1 MEGPRPIRAEELPSL
16 VRFMNRMYHAGLPA
30 DIGEEFPQVL
40 NEANVGRLIVITEGG
55 DIVSHVG
62 MAAEHISF
70 EGVPLALALVGLVAT
85 AVECRG
91 RGCATRCLDFAL
103 DQAAREGNDLAWI
116 SGGRGL
122 YTSRGSAAVGREWV
136 YQVAAGG
143 PLTAEVA
150 CREPGRTRRSVPAD
164 LTIREI
170 SLADEPAAAALY
182 EREPVRFLRT
192 RDTWLRAAKNHFV
205 MNWKA
210 RFWGAFR
217 SQRLSAYLIIQE
229 PRPEKQATLLAEF
242 AGDRMDA
249 ARALPE
255 AASKMGVPLVEAH
268 VGDWDLAGREAF
280 AAAARSEGKLETA
293 FGTFL
298 PLRMAACM
306 EKLRPRINSICG
318 PALAGSA
325 LRFSESGE
333 GPGSRSGAGDRL
345 HIALG
350 PDEACIVG
358 RAEVARFLFGA
369 PDSNPPAFEGSASV
383 IEKLQ
388 PAFPLPTPWYGLNL
402 V

>member
-1 MEGPRPIRAEELPSL
+1 MEGPRPLRAEELPSL

-30 DIGEEFPQVL
+30 DIGEEYPHVL
-40 NEANVGRLIVITEGG
+40 NEANVGRLIVISEGG

-62 MAAEHISF
+62 MTAEHISF
-70 EGVPLALALVGLVAT
+70 EGLPLALALVGLVAT

-103 DQAAREGNDLAWI
+103 DQAARDGNDLAWI

-136 YQVAAGG
+136 YKVAVGG
-143 PLTAEVA
+143 PL
-150 CREPGRTRRSVPAD
+150 RSEPSRPGLGPTGRPAPAD
-164 LTIREI
+164 LTVREI
-170 SLADEPAAAALY
+170 SLADDPAAAALY

-192 RDTWLRAAKNHFV
+192 RDDWLRAAKNRFV

-217 SQRLSAYLIIQE
+217 SERLSAYLVIQE
-229 PRPEKQATLLAEF
+229 PRPEQPATLLAEF

-249 ARALPE
+249 ARALSD
-255 AASKMGVPLVEAH
+255 AASKMGVPLVQAH
-268 VGDWDLAGREAF
+268 IADWDLAGRAAF
-280 AAAARSEGKLETA
+280 AAVARSEGKLETA
-293 FGTFL
+293 FGTIL

-306 EKLRPRINSICG
+306 EKLRPRIARICG

-325 LRFSESGE
+325 LRFFESGA

-345 HIALG
+345 HLALG
-350 PDEACIVG
+350 ADEACIVG

-369 PDSNPPAFEGSASV
+369 PDSNQPAFEGSASA

>member
-1 MEGPRPIRAEELPSL
+1 
-16 VRFMNRMYHAGLPA
+16 MNRMYHAGLPA

-40 NEANVGRLIVITEGG
+40 NEANAGRLIVISEGG
-55 DIVSHVG
+55 DILSHVG

-122 YTSRGSAAVGREWV
+122 YTSRGSGAVGREWV
-136 YQVAAGG
+136 YQVAASR
-143 PLTAEVA
+143 PA
-150 CREPGRTRRSVPAD
+150 PAD
-164 LTIREI
+164 LTVREI

-229 PRPEKQATLLAEF
+229 PRPEKPATLLAEF

-255 AASKMGVPLVEAH
+255 AASKMGVPLVQVH
-268 VGDWDLAGREAF
+268 IGDWDLAGRETF
-280 AAAARSEGKLETA
+280 AAAARSEGKLEKA
-293 FGTFL
+293 FGTIL

-345 HIALG
+345 HLALG

-369 PDSNPPAFEGSASV
+369 PDSNLPAFEGSASV